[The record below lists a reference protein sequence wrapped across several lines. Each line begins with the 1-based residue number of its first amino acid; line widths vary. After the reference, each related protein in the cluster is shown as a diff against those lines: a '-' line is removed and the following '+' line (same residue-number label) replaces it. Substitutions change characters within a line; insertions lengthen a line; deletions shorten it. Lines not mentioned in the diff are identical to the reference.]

1 VTDWPRVPEDSDFP
15 TSSLPYGVVRPAGGA
30 ARAGVAIGDHVIDL
44 AAAQAGGLLDGVGL
58 PPGVFASASLNGFLA
73 LGPQTWQRTRA
84 ALRQLLDRPEAP
96 PLLERG
102 AVDALMPFDVADY
115 VDFYASEQHATNMG
129 RMLRPDG
136 PALPAAWKHLP
147 IGYHGRSATI
157 VASGSPIPRPAGLI
171 PGADGRPRLA
181 PTACLDIEVEL
192 GFVIGVGNARG
203 SPIAAADA
211 GEHVFGVV
219 LVNDWSARD
228 IQGFEAQPLGPF
240 LGKSFATSISPW
252 VVPLEALAPFRVDG
266 PVQDPTPDPYLHVAE
281 PRGFDLHLEL
291 SINGSVVSTPE
302 AAGLYWSMAQQ
313 LAHLTV
319 NGAATRTGDLFA
331 TGTVSGP
338 TPDSFGS
345 LMELTWRG
353 SRPLTLADG
362 TTRTWLEDGDRA
374 TIRGWCGGGPGQPR
388 LGFGEVTGTIQPTAL
403 R

>member
-1 VTDWPRVPEDSDFP
+1 
-15 TSSLPYGVVRPAGGA
+15 
-30 ARAGVAIGDHVIDL
+30 
-44 AAAQAGGLLDGVGL
+44 
-58 PPGVFASASLNGFLA
+58 
-73 LGPQTWQRTRA
+73 
-84 ALRQLLDRPEAP
+84 
-96 PLLERG
+96 
-102 AVDALMPFDVADY
+102 
-115 VDFYASEQHATNMG
+115 
-129 RMLRPDG
+129 
-136 PALPAAWKHLP
+136 
-147 IGYHGRSATI
+147 
-157 VASGSPIPRPAGLI
+157 
-171 PGADGRPRLA
+171 
-181 PTACLDIEVEL
+181 
-192 GFVIGVGNARG
+192 
-203 SPIAAADA
+203 
-211 GEHVFGVV
+211 
-219 LVNDWSARD
+219 
-228 IQGFEAQPLGPF
+228 
-240 LGKSFATSISPW
+240 
-252 VVPLEALAPFRVDG
+252 APFRVDG
-266 PVQDPTPDPYLHVAE
+266 PVQDPTPNPYLHVTE